1 MNKRWRHVFGLA
13 VLILLAQVYY
23 LSQKEPPSEV
33 VESGVAQPQARATI
47 TPKTSIV
54 VAPAASPAL
63 ADEATISELRSRA
76 KLNLSAL
83 YTAQITFFSEFDRY
97 STDLVFIGWSPS
109 QSPMDF
115 KIGFLKEFRPA
126 KLVVLDGTEEDPS
139 RMDSDEFLGSDGS
152 FQYTPAAESLK
163 LHDYEKFCRMGCTAT
178 QKTFEILVVVP
189 LGNSGKVDLWSITHD
204 KKLRQLW
211 DGVSGQVIKQTKD

>member
-1 MNKRWRHVFGLA
+1 MFGLA
-13 VLILLAQVYY
+13 VLILIVQIFY
-23 LSQKEPPSEV
+23 LLQKETPPKVIET
-33 VESGVAQPQARATI
+33 GVLQPQARATI
-47 TPKTSIV
+47 NPTKSIV
-54 VAPAASPAL
+54 DGPTARPAL
-63 ADEATISELRSRA
+63 PDEATITELRSRA

-115 KIGFLKEFRPA
+115 KIGFLREFRPA

-152 FQYTPAAESLK
+152 FQYTPAAEDLK
-163 LHDYEKFCRMGCTAT
+163 LYDYEKFCRMGCTAT
-178 QKTFEILVVVP
+178 SKSFEIIVIVP
-189 LGNSGKVDLWSITHD
+189 IGAQGKVDVWSITHD
-204 KKLRQLW
+204 KKLLQLW
-211 DGVSGQVIKQTKD
+211 DGVTGQALKPTKP